1 MERRD
6 QMRVVVAAI
15 LGSCALLFNM
25 AAAGAAGDGTN
36 TPTPVGTVVN
46 GTPEAIVVVG
56 PTGVLHEIDHPG
68 AGRSGTWTCH
78 YYRTTAEVQPT
89 DIEIDATTPIVPTAG
104 QVVGLEC
111 WDDSGALAHSAIF
124 VFDPAD
130 PVPGIDDPAQAAANA
145 VKQLRLDAPTIG
157 LSPPVGVVQ
166 LVGVS
171 TWLWIADP
179 WRPAHASATLEGV
192 TSTVTATPV
201 SVTWQLGDGTTMTCA
216 GPGTP
221 YDPGRSADEQHSDCS
236 MLFEVAGSYALTG
249 TVTYRTSWVATTG
262 ETGALAAVTRTS
274 TVPVVVEEAQALIH

>member
-1 MERRD
+1 
-6 QMRVVVAAI
+6 MRSKLTAMTVVGVIGFGLMGSSQALAAQN
-15 LGSCALLFNM
+15 GGN
-25 AAAGAAGDGTN
+25 G
-36 TPTPVGTVVN
+36 PTPGGTVVN

-78 YYRTTAEVQPT
+78 YYPTTAEVQPT
-89 DIEIDATTPIVPTAG
+89 DIEIDATTPIVPKAG

-145 VKQLRLDAPTIG
+145 VKQLRLAAPTIG
-157 LSPPVGVVQ
+157 LSPPVGSVQ
-166 LVGVS
+166 LVGVA

-201 SVTWQLGDGTTMTCA
+201 SVTWQRGDGTTVICA

-221 YDPGRSADEQHSDCS
+221 YDPDRPADDQHSDCS
-236 MLFEVAGSYALTG
+236 TLFEVAGSYALTA

-262 ETGALAAVTRTS
+262 DTGALAAVSRTS
-274 TVPVVVEEAQALIH
+274 TVPVVVDEAQALIH